1 MYEIYGESSNMTRFI
16 FINIILIFEIKNF
29 YTKFNHLVDE
39 KCTTANAQLCS
50 GEAALSVNRLFC
62 LTTLYVQAF
71 PVARARET
79 ICMKTY
85 IGLVIM

>member
-1 MYEIYGESSNMTRFI
+1 MTRFI
-16 FINIILIFEIKNF
+16 FINIILIFNVEIF

-39 KCTTANAQLCS
+39 KFPTAKAQLCS

-62 LTTLYVQAF
+62 STTLYVQAF

-79 ICMKTY
+79 ICMKTC